1 MEVTIGRM
9 GRAHGLRGEVAVEI
23 RTDDPDTRFAPG
35 SVLATD
41 PAGRGPLTV
50 TATRPHRGRLLVT
63 FAEVADRTAAEALA
77 GTLLVLDVT
86 TLPPPN
92 DPEEFYDHQLIG
104 LAAVT
109 VDGHALGAV
118 ADVLHLPGGD
128 VLAVYRPATP
138 ELLVPFRAAIVPE
151 VDLLKG
157 RVVIDPP
164 PGLLELAERPAG
176 PEAAG

>member
-1 MEVTIGRM
+1 M
-9 GRAHGLRGEVAVEI
+9 
-23 RTDDPDTRFAPG
+23 
-35 SVLATD
+35 
-41 PAGRGPLTV
+41 
-50 TATRPHRGRLLVT
+50 
-63 FAEVADRTAAEALA
+63 
-77 GTLLVLDVT
+77 
-86 TLPPPN
+86 
-92 DPEEFYDHQLIG
+92 
-104 LAAVT
+104 T

-128 VLAVYRPATP
+128 VLAVHRPATP